1 MSDPEDTAAL
11 PAIALVVAMDR
22 RGAIGRDGDLPWHL
36 PDDLKHF
43 KQLTLGH
50 PLLMGRRTFESIGRP
65 LPQRRNLVLTRNED
79 WQVAG
84 TERVASL
91 DQALQISRG
100 APWLMVIGGGE
111 LYGLALPR
119 AQRIHLCAVDA
130 EIADADTWFPA
141 FDRSQWR
148 EMARREHPAD
158 ERHQY
163 AFAQLL
169 LERLN

>member
-1 MSDPEDTAAL
+1 MSDAENAAAL
-11 PAIALVVAMDR
+11 PAVALVVAMDKL
-22 RGAIGRDGDLPWHL
+22 GAIGRAGDLPWHL

-79 WQVAG
+79 WQAPG

-91 DQALQISRG
+91 EQALQISCG
-100 APWLMVIGGGE
+100 SPWLMVIGGGE
-111 LYGLALPR
+111 LYRLALPH

-130 EIADADTWFPA
+130 EIADADTWFA
-141 FDRSQWR
+141 EFDRSQWR
-148 EMARREHPAD
+148 EMARRDHPAD

-163 AFAQLL
+163 SFAQLL
-169 LERLN
+169 LERLI